1 MEEFP
6 SSLLAFEQR
15 FGTEVACVE
24 YLRSVRWPDGF
35 RCPACGGAKS
45 WVIKDRRVDECAACG
60 KQTSITAG
68 TVFHGTRKPLTMWF
82 RAMAQVLG
90 SKQGCSALELERLL
104 GVAHQT
110 AWHWAHKLRELMRP
124 VKTPLY
130 GHVEV
135 DESYFGGE
143 DHENHGG
150 RTLEGNKT
158 LVIAAVEVKTDAKG
172 KQFMGRA
179 RVGVV
184 PDATT
189 KSLVG
194 FVEGNVASGS
204 VVRTD
209 GWHPYRALPRKGYKH
224 HREVVG
230 DKKLASKMFPNVHRL
245 FSLVKRVLL
254 ATHQG
259 AVQPKHLQAYLDEY
273 VFRFNRR
280 SSINRYGLVRT
291 LLARAFVRVRTYR
304 DLAAQALEQ
313 PLPAAT

>member
-1 MEEFP
+1 
-6 SSLLAFEQR
+6 
-15 FGTEVACVE
+15 
-24 YLRSVRWPDGF
+24 
-35 RCPACGGAKS
+35 
-45 WVIKDRRVDECAACG
+45 
-60 KQTSITAG
+60 
-68 TVFHGTRKPLTMWF
+68 
-82 RAMAQVLG
+82 MAQVLG

-124 VKTPLY
+124 VKSPLS

-230 DKKLASKMFPNVHRL
+230 DKKLSSKMFPNVHRL

-280 SSINRYGLVRT
+280 SSVNRYGLVRT

-304 DLAAQALEQ
+304 ELAAQALDQ
-313 PLPAAT
+313 PIPAAT

>member
-1 MEEFP
+1 MKEFP
-6 SSLLAFEQR
+6 CSLLAFEKR
-15 FGTEVACVE
+15 FGTEEACVE
-24 YLRSVRWPDGF
+24 YLRAVRWPEGF
-35 RCPACGGAKS
+35 RCPGCGGSKS
-45 WVIKDRRVDECAACG
+45 WVIKGRRVDECASCG

-110 AWHWAHKLRELMRP
+110 AWHWCHKLRELMRP
-124 VKTPLY
+124 VKSQLA
-130 GHVEV
+130 GRVQV

-143 DHENHGG
+143 DSGTHGG

-158 LVIAAVEVKTDAKG
+158 LVVAAVEVKTNANG
-172 KQFMGRA
+172 KEYMGRA
-179 RVGVV
+179 RVSVV
-184 PDATT
+184 PDASTT
-189 KSLVG
+189 SLVG
-194 FVEGNVASGS
+194 FVETHVSQGS
-204 VVRTD
+204 TVHTD
-209 GWHPYRALPRKGYKH
+209 GWHPYRALPKKGYQH
-224 HREVVG
+224 DREVVP
-230 DKKLASKMFPNVHRL
+230 DKKQASKRFPHVHRI

-280 SSINRYGLVRT
+280 SSLNRYGLVQT
-291 LLARAFVRVRTYR
+291 LLARAFVRACTYAELIAKP
-304 DLAAQALEQ
+304 DEPQ
-313 PLPAAT
+313 PVVVT